1 MNIGWI
7 GTGNMGVRMAERLAK
22 AGHQLYVYNRTPAKA
37 QRVLDAGNARL
48 LGSPAEIAEKCGLF
62 FTSVTNDESMR
73 QILCGE
79 NGLLQQARTGQILV
93 EMSTLSAAFSAELRE
108 VLHRNG
114 MLYLSA
120 PVVGSMFMIEQGL
133 LKVLASGDDEAYC
146 TALPYLQDIGRI
158 VVPLGGA
165 DQARDMKIAV
175 NMMICSYLTLYGE
188 VLMAGES
195 MGFGWQ
201 ELNDLL
207 EQSGGASPMLQDK
220 GTTHREREWIGS
232 TALTST
238 AMKDLGLAL
247 ERAEEGCFPLPL
259 TALVC
264 QYDRYMHFSEK
275 YGSYSTFGTVGVLED
290 WHEVGTESYPTAPQ
304 EKRDAYAG
312 ALGLVLTGVSALLTA
327 EAMRYCRA
335 AGVERTA
342 ALECLGTCHGASAWF
357 REFCAHG
364 TDNVTFGRVRDAFR
378 TVLLVAK
385 ERGLFLPIL
394 AAANEEL
401 NRAAAGLRV
410 EDKLS
415 ALLT

>member
-7 GTGNMGVRMAERLAK
+7 GTGNMGARMAERLAK
-22 AGHQLYVYNRTPAKA
+22 AGHQLCVYNRTAAKA

-48 LGSPAEIAEKCGLF
+48 LGSPAEIAENCGIV

-73 QILCGE
+73 QILYGE
-79 NGLLQQARTGQILV
+79 NGLLSQARAGQILV
-93 EMSTLSAAFSAELRE
+93 EMSTLSTAFSSELRE
-108 VLHRNG
+108 ALHRCG

-133 LKVLASGDDEAYC
+133 LKVLASGDDEAYRA
-146 TALPYLQDIGRI
+146 ALPYLKDIGRA

-188 VLMAGES
+188 VLLAGEG

-207 EQSGGASPMLQDK
+207 EQSGGASPMLRDK
-220 GTTHREREWIGS
+220 GTTHREREWCGS

-247 ERAEEGCFPLPL
+247 EMAQTHCFPLPL

-264 QYDRYMHFSEK
+264 QYDRYMHASGK
-275 YGSYSTFGTVGVLED
+275 YGAYSTFGTIGVLED
-290 WHEVGTESYPTAPQ
+290 WHGAAPEDAPTLPA

-312 ALGLVLTGVSALLTA
+312 ALGMALTGVTALLAA

-335 AGVERTA
+335 ADVERSA
-342 ALECLGTCHGASAWF
+342 ALECLGTCHGASVWF

-364 TDNVTFGRVRDAFR
+364 ADDVTFGQVRDAFR
-378 TVLLVAK
+378 TVLTAAK

-401 NRAAAGLRV
+401 NRAAAGLTA
-410 EDKLS
+410 ESGLS
-415 ALLT
+415 ALFA